1 MTIANQ
7 TSWPTT
13 TPQVAVEFAKFD
25 NIFDGSQRCN
35 SACVPKVS
43 VVLRQP
49 HPNIPKEHPEYVFQ
63 KDQLRDI
70 LGFLLKP
77 NNDAMFITGPTGCG
91 KTSIVNE
98 ICARLKWPVQ
108 EITCNS
114 RLEFQSLKGQFMLK
128 SAAPGE
134 APTMHFAYGPLA
146 IAMKEGHVLIMNE
159 IDLCDPGELAG
170 LNDILE
176 GRPLVITENGG
187 EVINPHPNFRVI
199 ATANSAG
206 AGDST
211 GYYAGV
217 QPQNIAAL
225 DRYRWMKADYMPAS
239 VECEVIKLAAKQFGR
254 PEMKQIVERMVL
266 LANELRTMF
275 VSGKL
280 SVTMSTRT
288 IVRWAHIAE
297 NFRNCPNALRYG
309 LERALLF
316 RLEPHEAQAI
326 NEQAG
331 IIFGKTWENSTESAK
346 KSRRKSA
353 AKAA

>member
-1 MTIANQ
+1 MTITNQ
-7 TSWPTT
+7 TSQATT
-13 TPQVAVEFAKFD
+13 TPQSVDEFAKFD
-25 NIFDGSQRCN
+25 NLFEGSSRCN
-35 SACVPKVS
+35 SACVPKVR
-43 VVLRQP
+43 VVMLQP

-134 APTMHFAYGPLA
+134 APTMHFAYGPLP

-187 EVINPHPNFRVI
+187 EVIHPHPNFRVI
-199 ATANSAG
+199 ATANSVG

-225 DRYRWMKADYMPAS
+225 DRYRWMKADYMPAE

-254 PEMKQIVERMVL
+254 PEMKQIVERMVQ
-266 LANELRTMF
+266 LAGELRTMF

-297 NFRNCPNALRYG
+297 DFRNCPNALRYG

-346 KSRRKSA
+346 KARRKSA